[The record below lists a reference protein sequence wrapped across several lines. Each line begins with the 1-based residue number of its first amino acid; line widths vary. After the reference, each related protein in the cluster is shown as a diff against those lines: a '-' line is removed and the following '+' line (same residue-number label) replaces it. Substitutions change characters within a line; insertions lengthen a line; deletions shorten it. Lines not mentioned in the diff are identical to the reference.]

1 MRITSKRGKSC
12 SIMTNSQVL
21 SLLGLARRARQIETG
36 EGTVLKA
43 IRQGKAQLV
52 FLASDA
58 GAATVKELTDKC
70 HYYHVTLVRQFNST
84 ELSAAIGLSRKI
96 ISVNQAGFANKM
108 KTIMK
113 I

>member
-1 MRITSKRGKSC
+1 
-12 SIMTNSQVL
+12 MTNNQVL

-43 IRQGKAQLV
+43 IRKGKSQLV

-58 GAATVKELTDKC
+58 GAATAKELTDKC
-70 HYYHVTLVRQFNST
+70 NYYHVALVRQFTAS
-84 ELSAAIGLSRKI
+84 ELSDAIGMTRKI

-108 KTIMK
+108 KKIMR